1 MEKKKRI
8 ILSAGGTGGHLFPA
22 QEVARQLAEDAEI
35 LFVSGGLAQ
44 SHFFDGHGFSFEEIP
59 VARFSPKKPWLWPR
73 QLVRIVR
80 GTWQARRIIKR
91 FSPDS
96 VVGFGS
102 FFSLPV
108 LLAAKMSS
116 VPIFLHE
123 QNALPGK
130 VNRLFSAHARMTGI
144 TFPESAMR
152 LKGKAVEVLYPSKK
166 TKQKKDWDYFGL
178 SDDRITLLVFGG
190 SRGAKRLN
198 EAFAEAIPFLVKH
211 LPPFQVLHFT
221 GGHNSFAPLYEEYS
235 IPYVEKDFEPN
246 IERAWSI
253 ADLAITRAG
262 ASTINELIDTETPGI
277 VVPYPHASENH
288 QVENAKH
295 FVRQVKGGE
304 MFFEHSLVPLRLAR
318 SICSLVALKEH
329 LQKKIQ
335 HYKATRTEKTFAST
349 ILNE

>member
-1 MEKKKRI
+1 M
-8 ILSAGGTGGHLFPA
+8 SAGGTGGHLFPA
-22 QEVARQLAEDAEI
+22 QEVAKELASAAEV

-44 SHFFDGHGFSFEEIP
+44 SRFFDKNGFSFEEIP
-59 VARFSPKKPWLWPR
+59 VATLTIKKPWLWPA
-73 QLVRIVR
+73 QLLRIVG
-80 GTWQARRIIKR
+80 GTIQAKRIIKR
-91 FSPDS
+91 FRPDA

-108 LLAAKMSS
+108 LLAAKWSQT
-116 VPIFLHE
+116 PIILHE
-123 QNALPGK
+123 QNALPGR
-130 VNRLFSAHARMTGI
+130 VNRLFSAYAKMTGI
-144 TFPESAMR
+144 TFPESASFLR
-152 LKGKAVEVLYPSKK
+152 GKSVEVLYPAKK
-166 TKQKKDWDYFGL
+166 QQKDKDWDYFGL
-178 SDDRITLLVFGG
+178 HPDRITLLVFGG
-190 SRGAKRLN
+190 SQGAKRLN

-221 GGHNSFAPLYEEYS
+221 GGHNSFAKLYEEYH
-235 IPYVEKDFEPN
+235 IPYVEKDFEPH

-262 ASTINELIDTETPGI
+262 ASTINELIDSETPGI

-295 FVRQVKGGE
+295 FVRTVKGGE
-304 MFFEHSLVPLRLAR
+304 MFLEHSLVPLRLAR
-318 SICSLVALKEH
+318 SICSLVALREH

-349 ILNE
+349 ILNS

>member
-1 MEKKKRI
+1 M
-8 ILSAGGTGGHLFPA
+8 
-22 QEVARQLAEDAEI
+22 
-35 LFVSGGLAQ
+35 SGGLAQ
-44 SHFFDGHGFSFEEIP
+44 SRFFDGNGFSFEEISCATFT
-59 VARFSPKKPWLWPR
+59 VKKPWLWPH
-73 QLVRIVR
+73 QLLSIGRGALQANRILE
-80 GTWQARRIIKR
+80 K
-91 FSPDS
+91 FKPDA

-108 LLAAKMSS
+108 LMAAKWRD
-116 VPIFLHE
+116 VPIILHE

-130 VNRLFSAHARMTGI
+130 VNRLFSAYAEMTGI
-144 TFPESAMR
+144 TFPESAPR
-152 LKGKAVEVLYPSKK
+152 LKGKSVEVLYPAKK
-166 TKQKKDWDYFGL
+166 HEPDKDWDYFGL
-178 SDDRITLLVFGG
+178 SPDRITLLVFGG
-190 SRGAKRLN
+190 SQGAKRLN
-198 EAFAEAIPFLVKH
+198 EAFAETIPFLAKH

-221 GGHNSFAPLYEEYS
+221 GGHNSFAELYKKYN
-235 IPYVEKDFEPN
+235 IPFVEKDFEPH

-262 ASTINELIDTETPGI
+262 ASTINEMIDYETPGI
-277 VVPYPHASENH
+277 VVPYPYASENH

-295 FVRQVKGGE
+295 FVRTVKGGE

-349 ILNE
+349 ILNR

>member
-1 MEKKKRI
+1 MARE
-8 ILSAGGTGGHLFPA
+8 LA
-22 QEVARQLAEDAEI
+22 QDAEI

-44 SHFFDGHGFSFEEIP
+44 SRFFDKNGFSFEEIP
-59 VARFSPKKPWLWPR
+59 CSTLSRKKPWRWPR
-73 QLVRIVR
+73 QLFSIVR
-80 GTWQARRIIKR
+80 GTLQANRILDQFK
-91 FSPDS
+91 PDA

-108 LLAAKMSS
+108 LIAAKWRK
-116 VPIFLHE
+116 VPIILHE

-130 VNRLFSAHARMTGI
+130 VNRLFSAYAEITGI
-144 TFPESAMR
+144 TFPESASL
-152 LKGKAVEVLYPSKK
+152 LKGKAVEVLYPAKK
-166 TKQKKDWDYFGL
+166 RQHDKDWSYFGL
-178 SDDRITLLVFGG
+178 FPDRITLLVFGG
-190 SRGAKRLN
+190 SQGAKRLN
-198 EAFAEAIPFLVKH
+198 EAFAATIPFLVKH

-221 GGHNSFAPLYEEYS
+221 GGHNSFAELYKEYN
-235 IPYVEKDFEPN
+235 IPFVEKDFEPH

-262 ASTINELIDTETPGI
+262 ASTINEMIDYETPGI

-295 FVRQVKGGE
+295 FVRTVKGGE
-304 MFFEHSLVPLRLAR
+304 MFYEHSLVPLRLAR

-349 ILNE
+349 ILNQ